1 ISLTGFAPFAHSPP
15 SPYSIT
21 CGIRSKGLAR
31 DSPLAFK
38 IKRKHSSVPD
48 MSFLNKIFEK
58 TAQKASH
65 LTHHPAHHKP
75 PGQDNPPS
83 SQPVGLN
90 ISHPV
95 SSPRPDLHPKNTLAP
110 GDKPFAARPAS
121 PTAHQTLQPRDTHQP
136 PSTLPYNTAPQFIGA
151 APSGNRSPPPP
162 PPQPAN
168 NAASRLPMTTIEP
181 SQPTTSNAMTA
192 AAISGIRSNPIGSNA
207 LTPPPPTAHS
217 PAAAF
222 RPMVNMLPSSMSGAG
237 SHLTPSAMG
246 HTSAAL
252 MGIGSGHHITS
263 IPGPSLTGVRLN
275 PPQPLSITTTGA
287 GISNGATVSTLAVPS
302 GHSTAGTHAVPH
314 PVDTGLVPSQPKYPP
329 ASYITP
335 QSSTQ
340 SLGTTPA
347 QHTKDASHAVAPSAP
362 GLPKPH
368 APTVSLA
375 DFRVERT
382 LGTGS
387 FGRVRL
393 VQYKT
398 TQQYYAMKVLKKS
411 EVVRAKQVEHVN
423 NERQILGL
431 CKSPFLVS
439 LLGAFQDNVN
449 LYMVMEYVV
458 GGELFTYLRKYQ
470 RFPPQ
475 VAKFYAGEVILA
487 FEYLHSFDIIYRDL
501 KPENVLIDHRGHIKL
516 TDFGFAKYVPDVTW
530 TLCGTP
536 DYLAP
541 EIIQSKGYSKA
552 VDWYSLGVLIFEML
566 AGYPPFYDEDHF
578 KLYEK
583 ILAGRIAWPSHFDP
597 LAKDLV
603 KRLLTHD
610 LTKRYGNLK
619 NGSQDIK
626 CHRWLME
633 IDWVKLFNRQI
644 PAPLIPQIAHTG
656 DASNF
661 DMYPETSEVYGDF
674 TAEDPFREK
683 FPTF

>member
-1 ISLTGFAPFAHSPP
+1 
-15 SPYSIT
+15 
-21 CGIRSKGLAR
+21 
-31 DSPLAFK
+31 
-38 IKRKHSSVPD
+38 

-65 LTHHPAHHKP
+65 LTHHPLHHKP

-83 SQPVGLN
+83 SQPAGLN
-90 ISHPV
+90 ILHPT
-95 SSPRPDLHPKNTLAP
+95 SSPKLDLHPKNTLAP
-110 GDKPFAARPAS
+110 GGAPFVARPAS
-121 PTAHQTLQPRDTHQP
+121 PTAHQTLRP
-136 PSTLPYNTAPQFIGA
+136 PSTLPRNPAPQFVSNTL
-151 APSGNRSPPPP
+151 SGSNRSPP

-168 NAASRLPMTTIEP
+168 NAVSRVPMTVIEP
-181 SQPTTSNAMTA
+181 SQPTTSSAMTA
-192 AAISGIRSNPIGSNA
+192 AAFSGIRPTPIGSDA

-222 RPMVNMLPSSMSGAG
+222 RPMVNMLPSPMMGGG
-237 SHLTPSAMG
+237 SHLTSNAVG
-246 HTSAAL
+246 QTSAAL
-252 MGIGSGHHITS
+252 MGIGPGHHVTTHG
-263 IPGPSLTGVRLN
+263 PGPGPTSVHLN
-275 PPQPLSITTTGA
+275 PPQPLSITTTGTNSSQSA
-287 GISNGATVSTLAVPS
+287 VASTLAIPS
-302 GHSTAGTHAVPH
+302 SHSTIGTHAAPH
-314 PVDTGLVPSQPKYPP
+314 PMDTGLAPSQPKYPP

-347 QHTKDASHAVAPSAP
+347 QHTKDASYTVPPPAPS
-362 GLPKPH
+362 LPEQT
-368 APTVSLA
+368 PTVSLT

-393 VQYKT
+393 VQYKA

-475 VAKFYAGEVILA
+475 VAKFYSGEVILA

-501 KPENVLIDHRGHIKL
+501 KPENVLIDNRGHIKL

-610 LTKRYGNLK
+610 LSKRYGNLK

-644 PAPLIPQIAHTG
+644 PAPLIPQISHVG

-661 DMYPETSEVYGDF
+661 DMYPETSEVYGNF

-683 FPTF
+683 FASF